1 MAKIKYASFVAGLA
15 GKSGSSVFFRSASS
29 GFGYMRTLV
38 QPAYTT
44 TNQDRGEEMK
54 NIAIQYHAMLAP
66 AKANFVTYASKYKN
80 LPPEGGDLSARANN
94 AMACFVLMLW
104 NLKKT
109 DPFSIDLKTLTIADV
124 KTLYVSNIAA
134 AVAVGYL
141 PSVPGYEALN
151 SPFAV

>member
-15 GKSGSSVFFRSASS
+15 GKSGSSVFFRSPSS

-38 QPAYTT
+38 QPAYTS
-44 TNQDRGEEMK
+44 TNKDRGEEMN

-104 NLKKT
+104 NIKKSSPT
-109 DPFSIDLKTLTIADV
+109 SVDLKTLTIRDV
-124 KTLYVSNIAA
+124 NDLFAVHIAESVEA
-134 AVAVGYL
+134 GYL
-141 PSVPGYEALN
+141 PSVPGYAGLS
-151 SPFAV
+151 SPFA

>member
-1 MAKIKYASFVAGLA
+1 MAKIKYASFLTGLA
-15 GKSGSSVFFRSASS
+15 GKSGSSVFFRSPSS

-44 TNQDRGEEMK
+44 TNQDRGEEMN
-54 NIAIQYHAMLAP
+54 NIAVQYHKMTP
-66 AKANFVTYASKYKN
+66 GAKANFVIYASKYKN

-104 NLKKT
+104 NIKKSN
-109 DPFSIDLKTLTIADV
+109 PVSVDLKTLTIEDV
-124 KTLYVSNIAA
+124 LCHFATNVAT
-134 AVAVGYL
+134 AVMNGYL

-151 SPFAV
+151 SPLTT

>member
-15 GKSGSSVFFRSASS
+15 GKSGSSVFFRSTSS

-38 QPAYTT
+38 QPAYTA
-44 TNQDRGEEMK
+44 TNQDRGEEMN

-66 AKANFVTYASKYKN
+66 AKANFVTYANKYKN

-104 NLKKT
+104 NIKKP
-109 DPFSIDLKTLTIADV
+109 DPISVDLKTITISDV
-124 KTLYVSNIAA
+124 KQLFATNIAE
-134 AVAVGYL
+134 AVEAGYL
-141 PSVPGYEALN
+141 PSVPGYADLN
-151 SPFAV
+151 KPFSA

>member
-15 GKSGSSVFFRSASS
+15 GKSGSSVFFRSPST
-29 GFGYMRTLV
+29 GFGYMRALV
-38 QPAYTT
+38 QPTYTQ
-44 TNQDRGEEMK
+44 TNEDRGEEMK

-104 NLKKT
+104 NIKKC
-109 DPFSIDLKTLTIADV
+109 DPDSVDLKTLTIGDV
-124 KTLYVSNIAA
+124 TGLYVTNIAE
-134 AVAVGYL
+134 AVEAGFL
-141 PSVPGYEALN
+141 PSVPGYADLN
-151 SPFAV
+151 SNFSA

>member
-1 MAKIKYASFVAGLA
+1 MAKIKYASFVAGLS
-15 GKSGSSVFFRSASS
+15 GKSGSSVFFRSPSS

-44 TNQDRGEEMK
+44 NNKDRGEEMN

-94 AMACFVLMLW
+94 AMACFVLMFW
-104 NLKKT
+104 NIKKY
-109 DPFSIDLKTLTIADV
+109 DPVSVDLKTLTIGDV
-124 KTLYVSNIAA
+124 AGMFATNIAG
-134 AVAVGYL
+134 AVEAGFL
-141 PSVPGYEALN
+141 PSVPGYAALN
-151 SPFAV
+151 SPFLV

>member
-15 GKSGSSVFFRSASS
+15 GKSGSSVFFRSPSS

-38 QPAYTT
+38 QPTYTT
-44 TNQDRGEEMK
+44 TNEDRGEEMK

-104 NLKKT
+104 NIKKSN
-109 DPFSIDLKTLTIADV
+109 PVSVDLKTLTIDDV
-124 KTLYVSNIAA
+124 LCLFATNVAT
-134 AVAVGYL
+134 AVMNGYL
-141 PSVPGYEALN
+141 PSVPGYSTLN
-151 SPFAV
+151 SHFTH